1 MHTKLDPNIAILMYR
16 NGKISQDQA
25 RKMAGMSPGQ
35 FQNFVASRELPVSYD
50 TASSNSATQDL
61 ASAEN
66 K

>member
-25 RKMAGMSPGQ
+25 RKMAGMSPSQ
-35 FQNFVASRELPVSYD
+35 FQNFVASRQLPVSYD
-50 TASSNSATQDL
+50 MANGKSATQDL